1 MCQRNKR
8 TLVMATAALALGILM
23 PATSVADPTYPNRP
37 IRLVIPFPPGG
48 PTDVFGRLFGQQ
60 LAVVLGQP
68 VVPENRPGAG
78 SAIGVSHA
86 ANADPDGYTVLF
98 GTGSIAT
105 GAAMT
110 KLPYDPRKD
119 IVPVA
124 HAGIVPLVLLTAPNM
139 PDSVP
144 GLLAHLRANPGKM
157 SYGSAGPGTTTHL
170 AGEMFKLKAKVDPV
184 HVPYKGSA
192 PALADAM
199 GGRVA
204 FVFETITAS
213 KAMFTSGRLNL
224 IAVGTKERSPLLPDV
239 PTVSEGGVPDMAA
252 YTWNVVFVPA
262 GTPPAI
268 IDRLNKASNQVL
280 GDPAFAKRMAEL
292 ATQVVS
298 DSTPESSRDF
308 YFSELDLWAS
318 IVQQAGLRS
327 N

>member
-1 MCQRNKR
+1 M
-8 TLVMATAALALGILM
+8 LFGVAIGLTAGIFV
-23 PATSVADPTYPNRP
+23 PATSVADSSYPSHP

-48 PTDVFGRLFGQQ
+48 PTDVFGRLFAQN
-60 LAVVLGQP
+60 LADVLGQP
-68 VVPENRPGAG
+68 VVPHNRAGAG
-78 SAIGVSHA
+78 SAIGVTHVATS
-86 ANADPDGYTVLF
+86 DPDGYTVLF

-124 HAGIVPLVLLTAPNM
+124 HAGIVPLVLLTAPDM
-139 PDSVP
+139 PKSVP
-144 GLLAHLRANPGKM
+144 GLLAHLKANPGKM

-170 AGEMFKLKAKVDPV
+170 AGEMLKLKAKVDPV

-199 GGRVA
+199 AGRVA

-213 KAMFTSGRLNL
+213 KPMYSSGKLNL

-239 PTVSEGGVPDMAA
+239 PTVAEGGVPGMAA
-252 YTWNVVFVPA
+252 YTWNIVFVPA
-262 GTPPAI
+262 GTPRAI
-268 IDRLNKASNQVL
+268 IDRLNQASNRVL

-298 DSTPESSRDF
+298 DSTPESARDF

-318 IVQQAGLRS
+318 IVRESGVKP

>member
-1 MCQRNKR
+1 MRHLTKR
-8 TLVMATAALALGILM
+8 TLIGVAIALTAGMLM
-23 PATSVADPTYPNRP
+23 PATSVADPNYPNRS

-48 PTDVFGRLFGQQ
+48 PTDVFGRLFAQS
-60 LAVVLGQP
+60 LAEVLGQP
-68 VVPENRPGAG
+68 VVPDNRAGAG
-78 SAIGVSHA
+78 SAIGVSHVA
-86 ANADPDGYTVLF
+86 KSDPDGYTVLF

-119 IVPVA
+119 ILPVA
-124 HAGIVPLVLLTAPNM
+124 HAGIVPLVLLTAPDM
-139 PDSVP
+139 PKTVP
-144 GLLAHLRANPGKM
+144 GLLQHLKANPGKM

-170 AGEMFKLKAKVDPV
+170 AGEMLKLKAKVDPV

-199 GGRVA
+199 AGRVA

-213 KAMFTSGRLNL
+213 KAMFTSGKLNL

-239 PTVSEGGVPDMAA
+239 PTVAEGGVPGMAA

-262 GTPPAI
+262 GTPRPI
-268 IDRLNKASNQVL
+268 VDRLNKAANQVL
-280 GDPAFAKRMAEL
+280 GNPAFAKRMAEL

-298 DSTPESSRDF
+298 NSTPETARDF
-308 YFSELDLWAS
+308 YLGELDLWAS
-318 IVQQAGLRS
+318 IVEQAGLKP

>member
-1 MCQRNKR
+1 MRQPTKR
-8 TLVMATAALALGILM
+8 MLFGVAIGLTAGIFV
-23 PATSVADPTYPNRP
+23 PATSVADSSYPSHP

-48 PTDVFGRLFGQQ
+48 PTDVFGRLFAQN
-60 LAVVLGQP
+60 LADVLGQP
-68 VVPENRPGAG
+68 VVPHNRAGAG
-78 SAIGVSHA
+78 SAIGVTHVATS
-86 ANADPDGYTVLF
+86 DPDGYTVLF

-124 HAGIVPLVLLTAPNM
+124 HAGIVPLVLLTAPDM
-139 PDSVP
+139 PKSVP
-144 GLLAHLRANPGKM
+144 GLLAHLKANPGKM

-170 AGEMFKLKAKVDPV
+170 AGEMLKLKAKVDPV

-199 GGRVA
+199 AGRVA

-213 KAMFTSGRLNL
+213 KPMYSSGKLNL

-239 PTVSEGGVPDMAA
+239 PTVAEGGVPGMAA
-252 YTWNVVFVPA
+252 YTWNIVFVPA
-262 GTPPAI
+262 GTPRAI
-268 IDRLNKASNQVL
+268 IDRLNQASNRVL

-298 DSTPESSRDF
+298 DSTPESARDF

-318 IVQQAGLRS
+318 IVRESGVKP